1 MRKHGGSFFAML
13 LAGVVK
19 ASSYRRGRHLFD
31 VDADIVLHKYYEIYA
46 KGRMIQM
53 LNILD
58 NA

>member
-1 MRKHGGSFFAML
+1 ML